1 MILPLSPEEKS
12 LCWVSLVI
20 ERFEIQIAGEISY
33 CLGAFPFLIGLISS
47 IGGLSLLLGSFG
59 SYWGQAGHNFLVWGS
74 IAYYRAISVR
84 GIEEYHCWVVLSSL
98 WGDLPLGIHCVE
110 VLGSFFISWGRF
122 SLSWAH

>member
-20 ERFEIQIAGEISY
+20 ERFEIQTAGEISY

-59 SYWGQAGHNFLVWGS
+59 SYWGQAGHNF
-74 IAYYRAISVR
+74 
-84 GIEEYHCWVVLSSL
+84 
-98 WGDLPLGIHCVE
+98 
-110 VLGSFFISWGRF
+110 
-122 SLSWAH
+122 